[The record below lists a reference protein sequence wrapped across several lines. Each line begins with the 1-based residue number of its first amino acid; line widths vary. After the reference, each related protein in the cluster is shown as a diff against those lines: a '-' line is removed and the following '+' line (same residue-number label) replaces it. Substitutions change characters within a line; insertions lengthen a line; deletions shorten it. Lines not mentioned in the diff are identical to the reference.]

1 MHGSGRGREGG
12 VAPVAPVAPGGGAP
26 QVPGEGGGLP
36 RVPGEGGITPAGPG
50 RGGVAP
56 AAPGEGGGIKQA
68 PGEGGVIPSAP
79 GASGTVPSLPGEG
92 GIAPA
97 APGEGGF
104 VPSASVDR
112 EFLALEREL
121 AVFLRRARAQSGEM
135 AREVHPELE
144 PAAYGLFVRLDDAG
158 PQRATELAGYFGVGK
173 ATMSRQLRALED
185 LGLVARDPDP
195 ADGRASLVRLT
206 EEGRNRFRRVRDAR
220 RERYVRKLADWDR
233 AEVAELARL
242 LNHFNVRSEG

>member
-1 MHGSGRGREGG
+1 MQGSGTGREGG
-12 VAPVAPVAPGGGAP
+12 GIPLSPGGAGAALSAP
-26 QVPGEGGGLP
+26 DGGGVTP
-36 RVPGEGGITPAGPG
+36 PHPGGAEAVSPSHGRAGA
-50 RGGVAP
+50 V
-56 AAPGEGGGIKQA
+56 
-68 PGEGGVIPSAP
+68 PSAP
-79 GASGTVPSLPGEG
+79 GRDGAEVASPAPGG
-92 GIAPA
+92 AGIAPPAPGQGQA
-97 APGEGGF
+97 APSTPGGAGP
-104 VPSASVDR
+104 VPSPPVDR

-242 LNHFNVRSEG
+242 LNHFNVRAEG

>member
-1 MHGSGRGREGG
+1 MHASGTGS
-12 VAPVAPVAPGGGAP
+12 
-26 QVPGEGGGLP
+26 EGGGTP
-36 RVPGEGGITPAGPG
+36 PAGAEPHTLS
-50 RGGVAP
+50 GGQRHTPP
-56 AAPGEGGGIKQA
+56 AGAEPHNPSGAEPHTSSGG
-68 PGEGGVIPSAP
+68 
-79 GASGTVPSLPGEG
+79 
-92 GIAPA
+92 
-97 APGEGGF
+97 
-104 VPSASVDR
+104 VDR

-206 EEGRNRFRRVRDAR
+206 EEGRNRFRHVRDAR

>member
-1 MHGSGRGREGG
+1 MGGADVRGSGTGSEGRVPRAAGEGRGVPPVGG
-12 VAPVAPVAPGGGAP
+12 VGPGVPPAESAPDAPAVVGAGPDAPAVTVGQGVPAGQGAP
-26 QVPGEGGGLP
+26 AGG
-36 RVPGEGGITPAGPG
+36 
-50 RGGVAP
+50 
-56 AAPGEGGGIKQA
+56 
-68 PGEGGVIPSAP
+68 
-79 GASGTVPSLPGEG
+79 
-92 GIAPA
+92 
-97 APGEGGF
+97 
-104 VPSASVDR
+104 VDR

-206 EEGRNRFRRVRDAR
+206 EEGRNRFRHVRDAR